1 MCVCVFVRV
10 YSAVLARWKK
20 KATEKNFKDEKGDDV
35 AVGTFPRRSSE
46 EATF

>member
-1 MCVCVFVRV
+1 V
-10 YSAVLARWKK
+10 YIALCLRGGKK